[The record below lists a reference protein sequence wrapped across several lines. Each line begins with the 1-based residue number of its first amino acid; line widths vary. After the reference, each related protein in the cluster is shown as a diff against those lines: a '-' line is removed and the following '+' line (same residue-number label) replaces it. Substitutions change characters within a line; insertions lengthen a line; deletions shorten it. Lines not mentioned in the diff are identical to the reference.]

1 MNEPNERPGDDAV
14 ARRFAQLEER
24 IVKLEA
30 RLGREADA
38 APAVAVPPSP
48 IAFGSVSPAARGE
61 DELEFEVGQNWF
73 ARVGIVVLTLGV
85 GFTVSLPYAS
95 LPAGAPSLI
104 GFGLAAGLF
113 GLARFWR
120 ESFELVSS
128 YLRGV
133 SMALF
138 FFATLRLYFFDPH
151 PLLSTATFS
160 GRALLVLVVVINL
173 ILGYRRRSPWLVGL
187 ALVTGYVTA
196 IAVGAAGFVLP
207 AIVVLSGLIVW
218 ASLRHTWPGLVP
230 AGILLGYATYFIWAG
245 NDPLL
250 GRPFQFLAAPTAA
263 PACVLACMVVFA
275 CGALLRPERGT
286 EDGLTNSAAFLN
298 CALGYGVFFVHTL
311 ARFGSVFAG
320 AHLVAAGV
328 LLGVAVAFWVREQ
341 SRVSTFL
348 YAMTGYLALSVAI
361 IKAAAM
367 PDVFVWLSLQSVVVV
382 ATAIWFR
389 SRFIVVANF
398 LIYVAIVLG
407 YVVVAKAETGISIG
421 FGMVALVTA
430 RILNWK
436 KDRLEL
442 KTELMRNAYLVSAF
456 FVFPYALY
464 HLVPA
469 TYVGLAWIGL
479 ALAYY
484 GMNLLVRSQ
493 KYRWMGHVTLL
504 LTALYL
510 VIVGTSRFEPVYRVL
525 SFLALGTVLLVVSLL
540 FTRLRK
546 RKDEG
551 TTEGPTPGN

>member
-1 MNEPNERPGDDAV
+1 MNETNERPGDDAV
-14 ARRFAQLEER
+14 ARRFAQLGER
-24 IVKLEA
+24 IAQLEA
-30 RLGREADA
+30 RLGRDADA
-38 APAVAVPPSP
+38 APAVVVPPSP
-48 IAFGSVSPAARGE
+48 LAFGSDSPAARGE

-95 LPAGAPSLI
+95 LPAGTPSLI

-113 GLARFWR
+113 GLAWIWR
-120 ESFELVSS
+120 HSFELVSS

-133 SMALF
+133 SVALF
-138 FFATLRLYFFDPH
+138 FFATLRLYFFGPY
-151 PLLSTATFS
+151 PLLTTDTVS

-173 ILGYRRRSPWLVGL
+173 ILGDRCRSPWLVGL
-187 ALVTGYVTA
+187 ALATGYVTA

-207 AIVVLSGLIVW
+207 AIVVLSGLTVV
-218 ASLRHTWPGLVP
+218 ASLRHHWPGLVP

-250 GRPFQFLAAPTAA
+250 GRPFQFLGAPTTA
-263 PACVLACMVVFA
+263 PAFVLVCLVVFA
-275 CGALLRPERGT
+275 CGALLRRDRVT
-286 EDGLTNSAAFLN
+286 EDGLTNSAALLN
-298 CALGYGVFFVHTL
+298 CSLGYGVFFVHTL
-311 ARFGSVFAG
+311 ARFGSGFAG
-320 AHLVAAGV
+320 AHFVAAGV

-348 YAMTGYLALSVAI
+348 YAMTGYLALSLAI

-367 PDVFVWLSLQSVVVV
+367 PEVFVWLSLQSVVVV

-398 LIYVAIVLG
+398 LIYVSIVLG
-407 YVVVAKAETGISIG
+407 YIVVAKAETGISIG
-421 FGMVALVTA
+421 FGLVALVTA
-430 RILNWK
+430 RILNWQ

-442 KTELMRNAYLVSAF
+442 KTELMRHAYLVSAL

-484 GMNLLVRSQ
+484 GLNLRVRSQ

-504 LTALYL
+504 VTALYL
-510 VIVGTSRFEPVYRVL
+510 IVVGTSRFEPVGRVL
-525 SFLALGTVLLVVSLL
+525 SFLALGTVLLVGSLL

-546 RKDEG
+546 RKPAG
-551 TTEGPTPGN
+551 AAATPASGS

>member
-1 MNEPNERPGDDAV
+1 MNETPERLWEDAA

-24 IVKLEA
+24 MAKIEA
-30 RLGREADA
+30 RLGEGPEAGPA
-38 APAVAVPPSP
+38 VVVPAAAIAPAPD
-48 IAFGSVSPAARGE
+48 GARGE

-85 GFTVSLPYAS
+85 GFTVSLPYAG

-104 GFGLAAGLF
+104 GYGLAAGLF

-120 ESFELVSS
+120 ESFELVAG

-133 SMALF
+133 GMALLY
-138 FFATLRLYFFDPH
+138 FATLRLYFFGPD
-151 PLLSTATFS
+151 PLLTTGTWA
-160 GRALLVLVVVINL
+160 GRVPLVLGVAINL
-173 ILGYRRRSPWLVGL
+173 ILAYRRRSPWLVGL

-207 AIVVLSGLIVW
+207 GIVALAALAVG
-218 ASLRHTWPGLVP
+218 ASLRHRWAGLVH
-230 AGILLGYATYFIWAG
+230 AGILLSYATYFLWAG

-250 GRPFQFLAAPTAA
+250 GRPFQFLASPPMAPGF
-263 PACVLACMVVFA
+263 VLALAVIFA
-275 CGALLRPERGT
+275 LGALLRRDRAT
-286 EDGLTNSAAFLN
+286 EDGLINSAAFLN
-298 CALGYGVFFVHTL
+298 CALGYGVFFAHTL
-311 ARFGSVFAG
+311 VRFGPVFAG
-320 AHLVAAGV
+320 THLAAAAV
-328 LLGVAVAFWVREQ
+328 FLGVAVAFWVREQ

-407 YVVVAKAETGISIG
+407 YIVVAKAETGISIG
-421 FGMVALVTA
+421 FGIVALVTA

-442 KTELMRNAYLVSAF
+442 KTELMRNAYLLSAF

-469 TYVGLAWIGL
+469 TYVGFAWIGL

-525 SFLALGTVLLVVSLL
+525 SFLALGTVLLVVSLV

-546 RKDEG
+546 RKPAG
-551 TTEGPTPGN
+551 AAATPAPGS